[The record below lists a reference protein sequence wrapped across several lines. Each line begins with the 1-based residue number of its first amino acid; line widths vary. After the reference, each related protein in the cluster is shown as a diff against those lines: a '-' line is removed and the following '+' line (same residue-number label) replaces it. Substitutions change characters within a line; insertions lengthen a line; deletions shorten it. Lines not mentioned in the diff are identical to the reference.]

1 MFWGLWSQRERSNN
15 YYKAF
20 ISGINDTHIEFILEY
35 NNGLK
40 QVYKRS
46 DPVLII
52 DKEPEK
58 WEISVNASVIAVHN
72 PNMKEWYRTGTVMN
86 TTTSEM
92 GEFLVSVRFDN
103 GDLRL
108 VPLPQLRL
116 VKRPRFCQ
124 VKHVIQGLWR
134 ILKHTADC
142 IDVPTCMSVTL
153 VIRLAHLRNLLF
165 PCYFVVAL

>member
-1 MFWGLWSQRERSNN
+1 MFWGLWSQRDRSNN
-15 YYKAF
+15 YYRAF
-20 ISGINDTHIEFILEY
+20 IYAINDTQIEFILEY

-40 QVYKRS
+40 QVYKRT

-58 WEISVNASVIAVHN
+58 SEMSVNTSVIAVHD
-72 PNMKEWYRTGTVMN
+72 PKMKEWYRTGTVMN
-86 TTTSEM
+86 TATSEM

-108 VPLPQLRL
+108 VPIRQLRL

-124 VKHVIQGLWR
+124 VKHVIQGL
-134 ILKHTADC
+134 
-142 IDVPTCMSVTL
+142 
-153 VIRLAHLRNLLF
+153 
-165 PCYFVVAL
+165 